1 MRSRCEHINVM
12 ENQNKTKFEIK
23 ESLMLMRAIDSNPQ
37 ITQRELSTHL
47 GLSLGKINFLVR
59 AMVEKGFIKADNFKN
74 SKNKIAY
81 LYCLTA
87 KGIEEKTKITYR
99 YMKRKM
105 AEYEK
110 LEQEIQQLKKEV
122 DRIGNTTEFNT
133 KKILD
138 GSMKGAKEAVD
149 CF

>member
-1 MRSRCEHINVM
+1 M
-12 ENQNKTKFEIK
+12 ENQRKTKLEIN
-23 ESLMLMRAIDSNPQ
+23 ESLMLMRAIDANPQ
-37 ITQRELSTHL
+37 ITQRELSTSL

-59 AMVEKGFIKADNFKN
+59 AMVGKGFIKADNFKN

-81 LYCLTA
+81 LYCLTP
-87 KGIEEKTKITYR
+87 KGIEEKAKITYR

-122 DRIGNTTEFNT
+122 DLWDISIADR
-133 KKILD
+133 K
-138 GSMKGAKEAVD
+138 
-149 CF
+149 

>member
-1 MRSRCEHINVM
+1 
-12 ENQNKTKFEIK
+12 
-23 ESLMLMRAIDSNPQ
+23 MLMRAIDANPQ
-37 ITQRELSTHL
+37 ITQRELSTSL

-59 AMVEKGFIKADNFKN
+59 AMVGKGFIKADNFKN

-81 LYCLTA
+81 LYCLTP
-87 KGIEEKTKITYR
+87 KGIEEKAKITYR

-122 DRIGNTTEFNT
+122 DLWDISIADR
-133 KKILD
+133 K
-138 GSMKGAKEAVD
+138 
-149 CF
+149 